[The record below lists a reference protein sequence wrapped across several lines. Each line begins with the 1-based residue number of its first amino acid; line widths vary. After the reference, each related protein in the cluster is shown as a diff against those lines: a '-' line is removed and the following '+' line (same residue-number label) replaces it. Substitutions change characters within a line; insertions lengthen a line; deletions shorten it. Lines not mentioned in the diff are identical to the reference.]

1 MNRSFLSVEDAGLE
15 EQSISG
21 FKRSVVGLAQKSFG
35 ITVVFFGFTFPWI
48 SMDAYVGLN
57 VDSMLLYGVLS
68 AATFLLVYAVVLYFV
83 NASLLKK
90 EVYTLSEK
98 EQEIYHHN
106 QKLKG
111 RCAAGFLIVIVITFI
126 IHQAMTTIWGP
137 FSIMERTTFHDYN
150 SFIAFMELDIPA
162 ESYEHFSGGT
172 TSVEHPI
179 PQEVPGT
186 AVYYDQYG
194 NEITEE
200 EARHR
205 TLEDENGNV
214 VCEYQDR
221 NETVISMQYSPKDG
235 TVLPITVS
243 TQADLQEARQ
253 LASVRHVIFTAVY
266 VVEILAVLFVYFKL
280 RKR

>member
-1 MNRSFLSVEDAGLE
+1 M
-15 EQSISG
+15 
-21 FKRSVVGLAQKSFG
+21 
-35 ITVVFFGFTFPWI
+35 
-48 SMDAYVGLN
+48 
-57 VDSMLLYGVLS
+57 
-68 AATFLLVYAVVLYFV
+68 
-83 NASLLKK
+83 KK

-98 EQEIYHHN
+98 EQENYHQNH
-106 QKLKG
+106 KLIG
-111 RCAAGFLIVIVITFI
+111 RCAAGFLIVIVVTFI

-150 SFIAFMELDIPA
+150 SFIAFMEQDIPA
-162 ESYEHFSGGT
+162 EPYEYFSGGT

-186 AVYYDQYG
+186 AIYYDQYG

-205 TLEDENGNV
+205 TLEDANGNV

-221 NETVISMQYSPKDG
+221 NESVISMQYSPKDG

-243 TQADLQEARQ
+243 TQDDLNEARQ
-253 LASVRHVIFTAVY
+253 LASVRHVIFAVIY
-266 VVEILAVLFVYFKL
+266 MIEVLAVLAVYFKL
-280 RKR
+280 RKK